1 LVSSR
6 QGVRTRA
13 PRISVVVPAL
23 NEAPN
28 LPYVFEALPADLFE
42 VLLVDGASV
51 DGTVEVARRLRPDGR
66 LVRQSRRGKG
76 NALACGFAAARGDI
90 IVTLD
95 ADGSADPGEIP
106 RFVAALTAGADFAK
120 GTRFGAGGGSADL
133 TLVRRAGNRMLT
145 GLVNAV
151 FGTRSTDLCYG
162 FNAFWVHCLDRLE
175 LDADSAP
182 GSGAPADRVGLRW
195 GDGFE
200 FETLVNVR
208 VTVAGLRVREVA
220 SFEGKR
226 LHGVSHLDVV
236 SDGLRVV
243 ATILRE
249 RRRVRRSW
257 PSGEERPRW
266 EKRTVVGSGVPAA
279 VGGGRPCQAGPR
291 SPW

>member
-1 LVSSR
+1 MSPLVNSR
-6 QGVRTRA
+6 QGVRARA
-13 PRISVVVPAL
+13 PRISVIVPAL

-51 DGTVEVARRLRPDGR
+51 DGTAEVARRLRPDVR
-66 LVRQSRRGKG
+66 LVEQTRRGKG

-133 TLVRRAGNRMLT
+133 TLVRRAGNRLLT
-145 GLVNAV
+145 GLVNAA

-175 LDADSAP
+175 LDVDDAAP
-182 GSGAPADRVGLRW
+182 EDVDGLRW

-226 LHGVSHLDVV
+226 LHGVSHLHVV

-257 PSGEERPRW
+257 PSGDEPRW
-266 EKRTVVGSGVPAA
+266 EKRTVVGSGAPAA